1 MPDSLDL
8 ALVGGVVVDGL
19 GGEPRREDVGIRG
32 GRIAALGDLRDA
44 VAGRTIDVT
53 GLTVIPGIV
62 DLHSHSDLTVLSDG
76 RARSTILQGVTTE
89 VVGNCGLGP
98 FPLTVDSR
106 VRTRES
112 IGIIDLD
119 PAIALDWTDFDS
131 YAAALGAAGLAVNV
145 APLVGHV
152 PLRIAAA
159 PESTGILS
167 GPERRR
173 LLELLDAALTAGVVG
188 FSTGLMYPPAMFAD
202 RGELH
207 AIGEVVAS
215 HGALFSIHARNYSTH
230 LLDAVDEALDIAAS
244 TGCRLQ
250 FSHLAVA
257 GRANWGTVARALER
271 IDRARESGVD
281 VGVDIYPY
289 LAGSANLSQLLP
301 EWSQGGGADAIVE
314 RLSSPRDRERIVA
327 EWPQTLV
334 LGWDEIVVSFV
345 DGDLD
350 DVLGMTIEQI
360 AERWR
365 VSPPLAALEVIRRSH
380 NRAMMV
386 AYGRSEDDL
395 LAVLRHPAAAIG
407 SDGLSL
413 DPDGPTGA
421 GLPHPR
427 SYGCYPRLIG
437 RMVHDGELSLGR
449 AVAMSTS
456 IPAARVGL
464 SDRGV
469 IRAGAVADLAVLDLP
484 GYRDTATYTQ
494 PAQFPTGVVHVLV
507 AGHQAVADGRQQD
520 AERQGAVLRAERA
533 GALTRRDG

>member
-1 MPDSLDL
+1 MPQVTLDL
-8 ALVGGVVVDGL
+8 ALVGGTVVDGL
-19 GGEPRREDVGIRG
+19 GGAARSEDVGIRD
-32 GRIAALGDLRDA
+32 GRIVALGDLRG
-44 VAGRTIDVT
+44 VAADRSLDVT

-89 VVGNCGLGP
+89 VVGNCGLAP
-98 FPLTVDSR
+98 FPLTDASR
-106 VRTRES
+106 ARTRES

-119 PAIALDWTDFDS
+119 PAVPLDWSDFDS
-131 YAAALGAAGLAVNV
+131 YASALAAAGLAVNV

-152 PLRIAAA
+152 PLRLAAA
-159 PESTGILS
+159 PQSTAVLTGQ
-167 GPERRR
+167 ERQR
-173 LLELLDAALTAGVVG
+173 LLELLDRALAAGAVG

-202 RGELH
+202 RAELH

-215 HGALFSIHARNYSTH
+215 RGALFSIHARNYSTH

-257 GRANWGTVARALER
+257 GRANWGSVARALEH
-271 IDRARESGVD
+271 IDRAREAGVD

-314 RLSSPRDRERIVA
+314 RLSSSRDRERIIA

-345 DGDLD
+345 DGELT

-360 AERWR
+360 AEHWH
-365 VSPPLAALEVIRRSH
+365 VSPPIAALEVIRRSH

-386 AYGRSEDDL
+386 AYGRSEEDL
-395 LAVLRHPAAAIG
+395 RAVLRHPAAAIG

-427 SYGCYPRLIG
+427 SYGCYPRIIG
-437 RMVHDGELSLGR
+437 RMVHDGELPLER

-456 IPAARVGL
+456 IPATRVGL

-469 IRAGAVADLAVLDLP
+469 IRTGAVADVAVLDLDA
-484 GYRDTATYTQ
+484 YCDTATYTE

-507 AGHQAVADGRQQD
+507 AGDHAVADGRQRD
-520 AERQGAVLRAERA
+520 GVRSGAVLRAR
-533 GALTRRDG
+533 

>member
-1 MPDSLDL
+1 MSIVALDL
-8 ALVGGVVVDGL
+8 ALLGGTIVDGL
-19 GGEPRREDVGIRG
+19 GGEPRREDVGVRD
-32 GRIAALGDLRDA
+32 GRIVALGDLRGT
-44 VAGRTIDVT
+44 VAERSIDVT

-62 DLHSHSDLTVLSDG
+62 DLHSHSDLTILSDG

-89 VVGNCGLGP
+89 VVGNCGLAP
-98 FPLTVDSR
+98 FPLTEASR
-106 VRTRES
+106 ARTRES
-112 IGIIDLD
+112 ISIIDLD
-119 PAIALDWTDFDS
+119 PAVDLDWSDYDS
-131 YAAALGAAGLAVNV
+131 YAAALGAAGLAVNI

-152 PLRIAAA
+152 PLRLAAA
-159 PESTGILS
+159 PQSTTVLTV
-167 GPERRR
+167 PERQR
-173 LLELLDAALTAGVVG
+173 LLGLLDRALAAGAVG

-202 RGELH
+202 RAELH

-230 LLDAVDEALDIAAS
+230 LLDAVDEALDIAAA

-257 GRANWGTVARALER
+257 GRANWGSVARALDR
-271 IDRARESGVD
+271 VDRAREAGVD

-314 RLSSPRDRERIVA
+314 RLNSPRDRERIVA

-345 DGDLD
+345 DGDLV

-360 AERWR
+360 AEHWH
-365 VSPPLAALEVIRRSH
+365 VNPPIAALEVIRRSH

-437 RMVHDGELSLGR
+437 RMVHDGELRLER

-469 IRAGAVADLAVLDLP
+469 IREGAVADLAVLDVQY
-484 GYRDTATYTQ
+484 YRDTATYTQ
-494 PAQFPTGVVHVLV
+494 PAQFPTGVVHVFV
-507 AGHQAVADGRQQD
+507 AGDHAVADGRQQNGV
-520 AERQGAVLRAERA
+520 RRGAVLRVRE
-533 GALTRRDG
+533 DS